1 LPLAMGALG
10 WAYSFTDSG
19 AIFEARSVHVGA
31 GLLFAL
37 GWVALGFFLLLTGG
51 VHSDRA
57 TPARALNLSEFELL
71 RISSSTSLGG

>member
-51 VHSDRA
+51 YTA
-57 TPARALNLSEFELL
+57 TEQPPRV
-71 RISSSTSLGG
+71 R

>member
-1 LPLAMGALG
+1 MGALG

-51 VHSDRA
+51 YTA
-57 TPARALNLSEFELL
+57 TEQPPRV
-71 RISSSTSLGG
+71 R